1 MRAEL
6 GPSSDPSTFRKTV
19 VTIVAG
25 LVTMAAFAFLF
36 GASYLIFPAS
46 KGNHATDNSAPTANL
61 TRSDQTTAL
70 QVPDSAAQSHAHAAF
85 MVFVKG
91 ERIDFSL
98 PQYQSRDSRMQFE
111 NGDGFTLHKHD
122 NDAWF
127 GPFFESLNMTLANN
141 CLSIANRTSFCSNF
155 DNQISFIVNGQPSGQ
170 FQHYIP
176 YDKDRIL
183 ISYGK
188 GEEIDAQLQQLDA
201 VTIKP

>member
-1 MRAEL
+1 MKEKM
-6 GPSSDPSTFRKTV
+6 GPGSDPSAIRKTV

-25 LVTMAAFAFLF
+25 LVTLAAFAFLI
-36 GASYLIFPAS
+36 GASYLILPSS
-46 KGNHATDNSAPTANL
+46 KGNHSMDNSPPATPPIQSN
-61 TRSDQTTAL
+61 QTKSSET
-70 QVPDSAAQSHAHAAF
+70 QNFVESSHAHATF

-91 ERIDFSL
+91 ERLDFSSS
-98 PQYQSRDSRMQFE
+98 QYQGRDSRMQFE
-111 NGDGFTLHKHD
+111 NSDGFTLHKHD

-141 CLSIANRTSFCSNF
+141 CLSLANGTSFCSNF

-188 GEEIDAQLQQLDA
+188 GDEINAQLQQLNA

>member
-1 MRAEL
+1 M
-6 GPSSDPSTFRKTV
+6 GPSSDPSTFRKSV

-25 LVTMAAFAFLF
+25 LVTVAAFAFLF

-46 KGNHATDNSAPTANL
+46 KENHATDNSAPAANL

-70 QVPDSAAQSHAHAAF
+70 QLPDSAIPNHAHAAL

-91 ERIDFSL
+91 ELLNFSS
-98 PQYQSRDSRMQFE
+98 PQYQNRDPRMHFE
-111 NGDGFTLHKHD
+111 NGDGFTMHKHD
-122 NDAWF
+122 NTAWF
-127 GPFFESLNMTLANN
+127 GQFFESLNMTFANN
-141 CLSIANRTSFCSNF
+141 CLSLANGSSYCSNF
-155 DNQISFIVNGQPSGQ
+155 DNQISFIVDGQPNGQ

-188 GEEIDAQLQQLDA
+188 EDEIDIQLQQLNS
-201 VTIKP
+201 VTVKP